1 MSNTKLPD
9 PTWDKI
15 WNFLK
20 EQPGIYVGQEDRCRP
35 FVEAGLWMLRSGAQ
49 WRLLPATEGKWNSV
63 YKRFIRWG
71 EKGVWE
77 ALHRWVTADRDEES
91 LMVDSTIVRAHACAA
106 GARKK
111 ADEPETDQALG
122 RSRGGFSPKIHL
134 VADGLG
140 HGLDFR
146 LTGGQVADLTQAEA
160 LLIGR
165 LADYGI
171 LDKAYEADKIV
182 QFLESQGMTPVI
194 PPRSSRKTPRDYD
207 SHSYR
212 ERHLIEGF
220 IGKLKQFRRVFSRFD
235 KIAAHYLYFVR
246 FATTLIWLR

>member
-15 WNFLK
+15 GNFLK
-20 EQPGIYVGQEDRCRP
+20 DPPGIYVGQEDRCRP
-35 FVEAGLWMLRSGAQ
+35 FVEAGLWRRRSGAQ
-49 WRLLPATEGKWNSV
+49 WRLLPATEGKWNRV
-63 YKRFIRWG
+63 YNRFIRWG

-77 ALHRWVTADRDEES
+77 ALHRGVTADRDEES
-91 LMVDSTIVRAHACAA
+91 LMVDRPIVRAHACAA
-106 GARKK
+106 GARQK
-111 ADEPETDQALG
+111 AAEPETDQALG
-122 RSRGGFSPKIHL
+122 RSRGGGSTKIHL

-146 LTGGQVADLTQAEA
+146 LTGGQVAAITQAEA
-160 LLIGR
+160 LRSGR

-171 LDKAYEADKIV
+171 LDKASEADNIV
-182 QFLESQGMTPVI
+182 QFLQSQGMIPVI
-194 PPRSSRKTPRDYD
+194 PPRSSRKTRRDYD
-207 SHSYR
+207 SHLYR
-212 ERHLIEGF
+212 ERHLLECF